1 MLDKLNETQNQVF
14 SQTFCFMN
22 ITIAQG
28 TCMPVEFVQSK
39 GQLHVCFSI
48 LSCKF
53 YPPANHQLYKIP
65 LAPVSPSSLSPTPV
79 DHRRSSPAF
88 SPLILLSQALTAADI
103 IWEPAKK
110 AFQES
115 KWATR
120 KGKKASCIHAPATLS
135 NSGSHSHT
143 HPFSRYLLCSFQY
156 LSPYLPD

>member
-1 MLDKLNETQNQVF
+1 MLDKLDETQHQVF

-28 TCMPVEFVQSK
+28 TCMPLESVQSK
-39 GQLHVCFSI
+39 GQLHICFSI

-53 YPPANHQLYKIP
+53 YPPANHQFYKIP
-65 LAPVSPSSLSPTPV
+65 LAPVSPSSLPPTPV

-88 SPLILLSQALTAADI
+88 SSRILLSQALTPADI
-103 IWEPAKK
+103 TWEPDRK

-120 KGKKASCIHAPATLS
+120 KGKKASYIHAPATLS
-135 NSGSHSHT
+135 NSASHSHT
-143 HPFSRYLLCSFQY
+143 RPRSRYLLCSFQY
-156 LSPYLPD
+156 LSPYLRD